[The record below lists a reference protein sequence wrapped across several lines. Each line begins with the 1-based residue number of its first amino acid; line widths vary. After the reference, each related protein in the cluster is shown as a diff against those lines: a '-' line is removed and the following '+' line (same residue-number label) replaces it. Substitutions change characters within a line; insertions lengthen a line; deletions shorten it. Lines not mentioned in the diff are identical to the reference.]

1 MSKIPYGSLG
11 EIPPVEV
18 KCPADAFENEIRKIG
33 VVWACEWFGY
43 SSDSEF
49 TRETIKTLLER
60 SGIE

>member
-1 MSKIPYGSLG
+1 MTKIHYGGAG

-18 KCPADAFENEIRKIG
+18 KCPADAFENDIRKIG
-33 VVWACEWFGY
+33 VVWAAEWWGY

-49 TRETIKTLLER
+49 TRETIKLLLER